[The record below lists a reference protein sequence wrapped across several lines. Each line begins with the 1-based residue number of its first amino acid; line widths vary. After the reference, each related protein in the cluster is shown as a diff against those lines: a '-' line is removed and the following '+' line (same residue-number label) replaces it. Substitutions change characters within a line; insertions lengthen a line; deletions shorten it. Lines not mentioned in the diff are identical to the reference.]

1 MTKLVDTYRSH
12 EAILRPYSE
21 LFYHGE
27 LVPRAKPTLSHVMCQ
42 WEELPKKGFPLI
54 FHGLESE
61 DMQEGN
67 SPSWFNPIEALQVCL
82 YITHSQLVNIQHNSS
97 SLVRFSSMFKH

>member
-12 EAILRPYSE
+12 EAILRPYSD

-27 LVPRAKPTLSHVMCQ
+27 LVPRAMPTVSHVMCQ
-42 WEELPKKGFPLI
+42 WEELPSRGFPLI

-67 SPSWFNPIEALQVCL
+67 SPSWFNPIEALQVFL
-82 YITHSQLVNIQHNSS
+82 IRDPSWAELTN
-97 SLVRFSSMFKH
+97 

>member
-1 MTKLVDTYRSH
+1 MVVMHPLLFLLCQVTKLIDTYRSH
-12 EAILRPYSE
+12 EAILHPYSE

-27 LVPRAKPTLSHVMCQ
+27 LVPRATPTTSHVMCQ

-67 SPSWFNPIEALQVCL
+67 SPSWFNPIEALQVSVK
-82 YITHSQLVNIQHNSS
+82 YVDVIES
-97 SLVRFSSMFKH
+97 